1 MTLFKTDLTII
12 YCDSRRRDSTVAIL
26 LQELLKK
33 RGQLSFVASR
43 RNFSKILKLSTP
55 ANIVMIGQINIVY
68 DLVYDGK
75 TLKNRFKDTNI
86 YFYPSEGY
94 ATDNEYHIMYPKRFN
109 YRDTK
114 KIFFWG
120 RESLEWA
127 RRHLDIAPETLD
139 NTGYPR
145 TRMARIYS
153 SLRNNKTAP
162 KIGIV
167 GRFAMLN
174 DLYGVLPMEYVVT
187 EFSLAKQHYKG
198 AMVSRLHVESET
210 IVTILRAVDFI
221 MKNTGYRVSMRPHP
235 NEDSASYAGLKQL
248 FGDRFEISDEVDVAD
263 WLSGCTKI
271 MGLASSTYIDASLIN
286 VPVIC
291 LDRVS
296 GVVDQT
302 MAYEPALRLIYQAA
316 HLPADFDELTTL
328 LAGDIEPKRCQ
339 LFADLIESNF
349 TGEHADP
356 IKHVAGS
363 IAHIPACLT
372 TALVKFSF
380 EIADLLLVARDRVR
394 KSTALDFE
402 YSNAFH
408 GRNRAFIKRYID
420 GD

>member
-1 MTLFKTDLTII
+1 MVFIKTDLTII

-43 RNFSKILKLSTP
+43 RNFSKILKLATP

-68 DLVYDGK
+68 DLVYEGK
-75 TLKNRFKDTNI
+75 ALKDRFKDTNI

-94 ATDNEYHIMYPKRFN
+94 ATDNEYHLMYPERFN

-120 RESLEWA
+120 RESLEWV

-145 TRMARIYS
+145 TRMARVYAT
-153 SLRNNKTAP
+153 LRGDKIAP

-187 EFSLAKQHYKG
+187 EFALAKQQYKG
-198 AMVSRLHVESET
+198 TMVSRLHVESET
-210 IVTILRAVDFI
+210 IVTILHAVEFI
-221 MKNTGYRVSMRPHP
+221 MKNTDYRVSMRPHP
-235 NEDSASYAGLKQL
+235 NEDPASYAGLKKL
-248 FGDRFEISDEVDVAD
+248 YGDRFEISNEVDVAD
-263 WLSGCTKI
+263 WLSGCTKV
-271 MGLASSTYIDASLIN
+271 MGLASSTYIDASLID

-302 MAYEPALRLIYQAA
+302 MAYEPALKLIYESA
-316 HLPADFDELTTL
+316 HLPANFEELTTL
-328 LAGDIEPKRCQ
+328 LAADIDPKRSKV
-339 LFADLIESNF
+339 FSALIESNF

-356 IKHVAGS
+356 IKHVAAS
-363 IAHIPACLT
+363 IAYRPARHT
-372 TALVKFSF
+372 TALIK
-380 EIADLLLVARDRVR
+380 IAIEAADRLLVARDRLR
-394 KSTALDFE
+394 KNTALDFE
-402 YSNAFH
+402 YSAAFH
-408 GRNRAFIKRYID
+408 GRNRAFIEKYLNNE
-420 GD
+420 